1 LAVTIKIER
10 LVFFLSMIKN
20 KYNKNPKK
28 KRKRNNKC
36 EIEFSLEREK
46 KRL

>member
-28 KRKRNNKC
+28 TQ
-36 EIEFSLEREK
+36 K
-46 KRL
+46 K

>member
-20 KYNKNPKK
+20 KYNKNPKNAK
-28 KRKRNNKC
+28 LRK
-36 EIEFSLEREK
+36 EI
-46 KRL
+46 